1 MEFID
6 DYQLLASVESTYH
19 QPPSLVLID
28 TGHVGG
34 TPAQTTFYLSPWFSG
49 LGVGGPYLLLDQ
61 GGHEPSPE
69 ESLAPFHSDP
79 AQRVVMLDMRCSVRY
94 LVVSVGALLE
104 LKSRGRA
111 EIRWDEWK
119 HHVAIPR
126 LGGRGRAAAFC
137 VSGCR
142 LLFVFFTQ
150 FSGHGQMEMYD
161 FSMWGRARYLS
172 EEVNQLFG
180 LRYLSSTPGRVP
192 IPQRGLTTLRG
203 GHGSIVFYHVSAMV
217 SFSWEC
223 D

>member
-1 MEFID
+1 
-6 DYQLLASVESTYH
+6 
-19 QPPSLVLID
+19 
-28 TGHVGG
+28 
-34 TPAQTTFYLSPWFSG
+34 
-49 LGVGGPYLLLDQ
+49 
-61 GGHEPSPE
+61 
-69 ESLAPFHSDP
+69 
-79 AQRVVMLDMRCSVRY
+79 MLDMRCSVRY

-119 HHVAIPR
+119 HHVAILR

-203 GHGSIVFYHVSAMV
+203 GHGSIVFYHVSVIV
-217 SFSWEC
+217 SFLGKVTKRDIVFRCSVGRRGGAMC
-223 D
+223 PALLDVLMVRQVSRPRSSL